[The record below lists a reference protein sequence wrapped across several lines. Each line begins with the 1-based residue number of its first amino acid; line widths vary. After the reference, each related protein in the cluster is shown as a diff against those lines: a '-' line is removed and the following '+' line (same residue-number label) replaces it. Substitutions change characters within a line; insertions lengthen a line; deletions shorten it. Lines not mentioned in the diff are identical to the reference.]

1 MSFADRH
8 YEMAD
13 LFFFAFSILSIVSSL
28 LMDIRLVKGNS
39 TRKKVNWEKK
49 LKETRHGKV

>member
-1 MSFADRH
+1 MCFADRH

-13 LFFFAFSILSIVSSL
+13 LFFFAFSRLSIVSSV

-39 TRKKVNWEKK
+39 TRKKVN
-49 LKETRHGKV
+49 